1 MNKKMKIFYALGI
14 IYNLWPL
21 ALLLTHTW
29 TYALAAYGL
38 MQVLKTCIFVIRAG
52 GASGPMGV
60 SYGWPILRY
69 LETRNSKKIYHEM
82 GEFWLYMEKMETQYK
97 VVLSEQGYII
107 DDIITSECFY
117 SLSPERLSEWCKNAI
132 DERYE
137 KEMKEIRMMEEVNK
151 WDGAV
156 DQVSRR
162 DKKLG
167 DIGV

>member
-1 MNKKMKIFYALGI
+1 
-14 IYNLWPL
+14 
-21 ALLLTHTW
+21 
-29 TYALAAYGL
+29 
-38 MQVLKTCIFVIRAG
+38 
-52 GASGPMGV
+52 
-60 SYGWPILRY
+60 
-69 LETRNSKKIYHEM
+69 M
-82 GEFWLYMEKMETQYK
+82 GEFWLYIEKRETQYR
-97 VVLSEQGYII
+97 VVLSEQGNII

-117 SLSPERLSEWCKNAI
+117 SLSPEKLSEWCKNAI